1 MIDFDICSGTGDI
14 PTNDLEDNY
23 NYSTCVE
30 DSEKVKKY
38 KDMGYIKDST
48 GRWYDPN
55 NYIDTLYADW

>member
-30 DSEKVKKY
+30 DLEKVKKY

-48 GRWYDPN
+48 G
-55 NYIDTLYADW
+55 